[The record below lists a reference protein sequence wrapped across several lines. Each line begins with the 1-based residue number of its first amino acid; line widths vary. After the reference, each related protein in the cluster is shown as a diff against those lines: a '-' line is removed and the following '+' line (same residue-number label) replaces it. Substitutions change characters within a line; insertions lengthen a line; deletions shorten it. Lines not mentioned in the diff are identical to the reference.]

1 MKSIDT
7 MNVFEKLGKYG
18 AMEEENYLTESFVY
32 TLHLLCARVPTL
44 GLDVLEKA
52 LGLSFD
58 QVLKSPA
65 SPEFITQQKVEDGY
79 PDVTIGF
86 GADLLAYI
94 EIKHD
99 APLHEGQLEYYKRML
114 SQSDTDTQS
123 LVLLTRSKQNANET
137 TLPDDEYHHV
147 CWYEIHFWLRQ
158 CLGVDEVVDH
168 VIQDFLEFLEEKKMS
183 LQKVGWE
190 YDNGVSALVDLTAM
204 MEAAV
209 SEVLPEKKFKRT
221 AGWSW
226 RGFYLDNEFFFG
238 VRFDGPTTVVFEN
251 NIGTDPSFKKDF
263 SFQAEH
269 FFSLDAGAQFES
281 LIVFLKRCK
290 DEIA

>member
-18 AMEEENYLTESFVY
+18 AREEENYLTESFVY

-190 YDNGVSALVDLTAM
+190 YDNGVSALVDLTTM

-209 SEVLPEKKFKRT
+209 SEVLPEKKFNRT

-226 RGFYLDNEFFFG
+226 RGFYLDKEFFFG

-251 NIGTDPSFKKDF
+251 NIGTDLSFKKDY